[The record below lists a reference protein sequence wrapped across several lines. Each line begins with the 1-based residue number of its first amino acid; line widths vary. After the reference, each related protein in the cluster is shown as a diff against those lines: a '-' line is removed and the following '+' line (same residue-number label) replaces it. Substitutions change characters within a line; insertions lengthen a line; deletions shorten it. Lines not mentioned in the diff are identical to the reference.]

1 MRAIKRGNIKVTVKN
16 CERILLILLVIISIL
31 NLIFANRFAVALAI
45 VSLLVLI
52 CGFHHLGSA
61 FKWATGIF
69 LLLGLIIARYDHFTL
84 VRVINAVNSM
94 DNLIVLL
101 IVMQLF
107 TIPITVGRYQSSIV
121 TLINGKLPTN
131 RSLFGFTMLITFLLS
146 SILSMG
152 TVPIVYSILGPT
164 IKQRLGDQYY
174 HFSSVAIS
182 RSFTLGTLW
191 APGAA
196 TIFLISTITH
206 VSLQKLFGPSFVIGL
221 LGLLM
226 AWVFELHVLS
236 AKKEHQDIKSPADT
250 KQATL
255 KVFQIGL
262 AVVALLLIA
271 FTLIHLKIGEAMTDV
286 ALAGLVVILLWL
298 LVLQASDRDH
308 QQTIKAGKK
317 YLQSGLLRGGSLAP
331 FFVAIGLFSNVFEHS
346 RVSKTIGQG
355 LAPAIGYLSWG
366 ALASIPLLVVGLSLV
381 GVHPLA
387 SVTLLGQIMMGISLP
402 FNALAIALALNIGSV
417 LAYMMSPFAGI
428 VVVIANILGISST
441 TISLKWN
448 GKYCLLLLVVSL
460 IFIAGYSILI

>member
-1 MRAIKRGNIKVTVKN
+1 
-16 CERILLILLVIISIL
+16 
-31 NLIFANRFAVALAI
+31 
-45 VSLLVLI
+45 
-52 CGFHHLGSA
+52 
-61 FKWATGIF
+61 
-69 LLLGLIIARYDHFTL
+69 
-84 VRVINAVNSM
+84 
-94 DNLIVLL
+94 
-101 IVMQLF
+101 
-107 TIPITVGRYQSSIV
+107 
-121 TLINGKLPTN
+121 
-131 RSLFGFTMLITFLLS
+131 
-146 SILSMG
+146 
-152 TVPIVYSILGPT
+152 
-164 IKQRLGDQYY
+164 
-174 HFSSVAIS
+174 
-182 RSFTLGTLW
+182 
-191 APGAA
+191 
-196 TIFLISTITH
+196 
-206 VSLQKLFGPSFVIGL
+206 
-221 LGLLM
+221 
-226 AWVFELHVLS
+226 
-236 AKKEHQDIKSPADT
+236 
-250 KQATL
+250 
-255 KVFQIGL
+255 
-262 AVVALLLIA
+262 
-271 FTLIHLKIGEAMTDV
+271 MTDV

-346 RVSKTIGQG
+346 QVSKTIGQG